1 MFINFWYAAEQ
12 STNLG
17 SKPVKVRMFG
27 QNFVL
32 YRDSNRQAHC
42 VVGACIHRGGALCDG
57 RVIGDEIECPY
68 HGWRYGLDGECTRIP
83 SASSTQRIPERA
95 RIDAYPTQEKYGLIF
110 VFLGDLPEAERPTV
124 MEIPEWDDPA
134 YRFTHRDRVV
144 AANQLRAM
152 ENGVDMTHGEFVHS
166 DMMGMRGDDRDDGE
180 YVAPTYEI
188 TETEWGAGIHCKF
201 PPGPGWGKFW
211 NRVLGFDKM
220 FTGTEV
226 SQNYW
231 GANALATSIW
241 ISKARNLHLPQ
252 YIWETPIDEYSY
264 RAFFV
269 GGRSFLK
276 GRWYDRIHDR
286 RMNGVSDQ
294 DNAIIEKLEPM
305 LNATSRSDEFLVE
318 PDRII
323 SRFHESVDEWQEK
336 GWQIDSRQLS
346 AYQRGEKVF
355 SIPCPSRRASKSW
368 VHDSIPL
375 ISKENSQPYDGELKV
390 ATRSVQG
397 AG

>member
-1 MFINFWYAAEQ
+1 MFINFWYAAEL
-12 STNLG
+12 SRNLG
-17 SKPVKVRMFG
+17 QKPLRSKMLG

-32 YRDSNRQAHC
+32 YRDAAGLAHC
-42 VVGACIHRGGALCDG
+42 VVGACIHRGGALCNG
-57 RVIGDEIECPY
+57 QVIGDEIECPY
-68 HGWRYGLDGECTRIP
+68 HGWRYGLDGRCTRIP
-83 SASSTQRIPERA
+83 SASAADKIPSRA
-95 RIDAYPTQEKYGLIF
+95 RIDAYPVQEKYGLIF
-110 VFLGDLPEAERPTV
+110 VFLGDLPEAERPV
-124 MEIPEWDDPA
+124 LMEIPEWGDPG
-134 YRFTHRDRVV
+134 YRFTMRDRIVS
-144 AANQLRAM
+144 ANQLRAM

-166 DMMGMRGDDRDDGE
+166 DMMGMRGEEREDGE

-188 TETEWGAGIHCKF
+188 MDTPWGAGIHCHF

-211 NRVLGFDKM
+211 NRVLGFEKM

-276 GRWYDRIHDR
+276 YRWYDRLYDR
-286 RMNGVSDQ
+286 RMNNVSNQ
-294 DNAIIEKLEPM
+294 DNAVIENLDPVLPAK
-305 LNATSRSDEFLVE
+305 SRSDEFLVE

-323 SRFHESVDEWQEK
+323 SRFHESLDEWQTR
-336 GWQIDSRQLS
+336 GWRIDSREL
-346 AYQRGEKVF
+346 ATYQRGEKVF
-355 SIPCPSRRASKSW
+355 AIPCPARRETRSW
-368 VHDSIPL
+368 VHEPVPL
-375 ISKENSQPYDGELKV
+375 IPPEPDRRREAGLK
-390 ATRSVQG
+390 A
-397 AG
+397 AGGSIRPV